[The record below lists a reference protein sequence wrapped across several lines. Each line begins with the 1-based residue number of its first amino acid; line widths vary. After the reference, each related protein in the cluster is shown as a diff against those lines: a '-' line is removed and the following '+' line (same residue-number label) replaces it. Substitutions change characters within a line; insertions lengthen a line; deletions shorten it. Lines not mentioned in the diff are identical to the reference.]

1 VVRVSLHF
9 FLIWYF
15 LIELYLVLV
24 VCLAM
29 QYCTYSQLFLGI
41 VDSDDD
47 QESESR
53 SPQHQVAN
61 KRLDVAEHGERELIE
76 LATVSS
82 LYDAEVGLIGTCSN

>member
-29 QYCTYSQLFLGI
+29 QYCTYSQLFLWI

-53 SPQHQVAN
+53 SPQHQVASR
-61 KRLDVAEHGERELIE
+61 KRAR
-76 LATVSS
+76 LAQGCNAAVPRPGVEPVIFRS
-82 LYDAEVGLIGTCSN
+82 

>member
-1 VVRVSLHF
+1 VDSDDDQESESRSPQHQVASRKR
-9 FLIWYF
+9 
-15 LIELYLVLV
+15 
-24 VCLAM
+24 ARR
-29 QYCTYSQLFLGI
+29 I

-53 SPQHQVAN
+53 SPQHQVAS